1 MCFSR
6 FRSCACDD
14 ENGASLPAFARLKS
28 VKTLSSPSAAILE
41 SAAEYDLE
49 PVPSEWTDSL
59 LERLDALECEC
70 ASSGCV
76 CEKASYIR
84 QRTSPPMGRNQFVEL
99 ACTAGVGHREAGE
112 YYKNYLV
119 DIRSR
124 QHSAES
130 QELLDQICEA
140 TRSLRQCLPEAE
152 EAVVLARLKTA
163 SQKRHELVK
172 RIYEP
177 LRQ

>member
-1 MCFSR
+1 MPA
-6 FRSCACDD
+6 CACDN
-14 ENGASLPAFARLKS
+14 ENGASLSAFAMLGNMKMSR
-28 VKTLSSPSAAILE
+28 SPDAAILE
-41 SAAEYDLE
+41 SAGEYDLE
-49 PVPSEWTDSL
+49 PVPSDWTDSL

-70 ASSGCV
+70 LSSGCV
-76 CEKASYIR
+76 CEKAAYIR
-84 QRTSPPMGRNQFVEL
+84 QRTSPAMGRNQFIEL
-99 ACTAGVGHREAGE
+99 ARTTGVGSQEAEE

-119 DIRSR
+119 DIRTQ

-152 EAVVLARLKTA
+152 EAAVLARLKTA

-177 LRQ
+177 LQQ

>member
-1 MCFSR
+1 M
-6 FRSCACDD
+6 
-14 ENGASLPAFARLKS
+14 LKS
-28 VKTLSSPSAAILE
+28 VKTFSSPDTATLE
-41 SAAEYDLE
+41 STAEDDLE
-49 PVPSEWTDSL
+49 PVPSEWTDIL
-59 LERLDALECEC
+59 LKQLDALDC
-70 ASSGCV
+70 ACLSSGCL
-76 CEKASYIR
+76 CEKTAYIR
-84 QRTSPPMGRNQFVEL
+84 QRTSPPMGRNQFVKL
-99 ACTAGVGHREAGE
+99 ARRAGLESLEAEE

-119 DIRSR
+119 DIRTR

-140 TRSLRQCLPEAE
+140 TRSLRQCLPETE

-177 LRQ
+177 LQ

>member
-1 MCFSR
+1 MRCFGTQLHPG
-6 FRSCACDD
+6 
-14 ENGASLPAFARLKS
+14 ENSASLSAFAMLESMKKS
-28 VKTLSSPSAAILE
+28 RSPDAAILE
-41 SAAEYDLE
+41 SAGEYDLE

-76 CEKASYIR
+76 CEKAAYIR
-84 QRTSPPMGRNQFVEL
+84 QRTSPPMGRNQFVKL
-99 ACTAGVGHREAGE
+99 ASRAGVGSQEAEE

-119 DIRSR
+119 DIRTQ

-152 EAVVLARLKTA
+152 EAAMLARLKTA

-177 LRQ
+177 LQQ

>member
-1 MCFSR
+1 M
-6 FRSCACDD
+6 
-14 ENGASLPAFARLKS
+14 
-28 VKTLSSPSAAILE
+28 AADSDAGE
-41 SAAEYDLE
+41 DLE
-49 PVPSEWTDSL
+49 PVPSDWTDRL
-59 LERLDALECEC
+59 LERLDALECAC
-70 ASSGCV
+70 LSSGCV
-76 CEKASYIR
+76 CEKAAYIR

-99 ACTAGVGHREAGE
+99 AGTAGVGHREAGE
-112 YYKNYLV
+112 YYRNYLV

-177 LRQ
+177 LQQ